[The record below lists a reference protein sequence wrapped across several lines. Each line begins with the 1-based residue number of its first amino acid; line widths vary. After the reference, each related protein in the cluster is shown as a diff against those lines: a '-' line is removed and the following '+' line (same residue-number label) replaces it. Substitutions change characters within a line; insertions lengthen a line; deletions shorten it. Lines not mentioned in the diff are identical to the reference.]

1 MHLLAGFALATVL
14 TYLSVGEWSPAHQP
28 RIHRR
33 EGGDP
38 EEPNN
43 IFQCSA
49 GKNLADPVSDIILKF
64 IGELSPV
71 RPSRRELS
79 QPASLPHH

>member
-1 MHLLAGFALATVL
+1 MDLLARLAMATVL
-14 TYLSVGEWSPAHQP
+14 TYLSVGESSTAHQP
-28 RIHRR
+28 RIHSR

-38 EEPNN
+38 EGPNN

-49 GKNLADPVSDIILKF
+49 DKNLADPVSDIILKF
-64 IGELSPV
+64 IGQLSRV